1 MSAKDAGESEISIGD
16 RLTLEIERVAHGGHF
31 IAHSKGMTFFV
42 RGAITGEQ
50 VIAEVIHLKK
60 RIALAE
66 VVEVITPSVHRV
78 TPPCG
83 YFRERVCGGC
93 DFQHID
99 LAFQR
104 ELKAMVVRDSF
115 SRLAGIDIEVECQP
129 PLQSRDRNG
138 KSEDGFHWRS
148 RMDFTI
154 SPGRRLALHP
164 HRSDSLTEVTDCL
177 IADQAMEIESI
188 NSLISNGI
196 DKGFENG
203 LEHVIKKDI
212 QGDLPSPWDRIRVG
226 VDSDGARRVSPF
238 DKKIMMKVLEKE
250 FLISLGSFWQPHR
263 DAAETLVVKMRST
276 LQIQAGDSVLD
287 LYGGVGLF
295 TRFMRD
301 DVGDAGHVTLV
312 ESDTSALRDARAIFK
327 GDPRVTVVGGK
338 VEEAITRI
346 TDAHRIVLDPPRVGV
361 AKGVIEHFARLRP
374 RQILYI
380 SCDPATLARD
390 AKSLIGV
397 GYRLESVEAFDLF
410 PMTEHI
416 ESVANFIL
424 DQTPQ

>member
-1 MSAKDAGESEISIGD
+1 MSTKDAGESEISIGD

-60 RIALAE
+60 RIVLAE
-66 VVEVITPSVHRV
+66 VVEVIKPSAHRV
-78 TPPCG
+78 IPPCG

-99 LAFQR
+99 LAYQR

-129 PLQSRDRNG
+129 PLQSRDRKG

-164 HRSDSLTEVTDCL
+164 HRSESLTEVTDCL
-177 IADQAMEIESI
+177 IADHAMEIESI

-196 DKGFENG
+196 DNGFEKG
-203 LEHVIKKDI
+203 LEKDV

-226 VDSDGARRVSPF
+226 VDSGGARKVTPF
-238 DKKIMMKVLEKE
+238 DKQIKMKVLEKE
-250 FLISLGSFWQPHR
+250 FPISLGSFWQPHR

-276 LQIQAGDSVLD
+276 LQIQAGETVLD

-301 DVGDAGHVTLV
+301 DVGDAGHVSLL

-327 GDPRVTVVGGK
+327 GDSRVTVVGGK
-338 VEEAITRI
+338 VEEAIARI
-346 TDAHRIVLDPPRVGV
+346 TEADRILLDPPRVGV

-424 DQTPQ
+424 DQTP